1 MSDDR
6 FEGLSPAGPAEDESV
21 GLPGATP
28 PLTDGHTASE
38 GAGSQVLL
46 ARCNHCWYALYDK
59 VYATLKLCELQSAA
73 CL

>member
-6 FEGLSPAGPAEDESV
+6 YEGLSPAGPAEDELG

-28 PLTDGHTASE
+28 PLTDGHTASD

-46 ARCNHCWYALYDK
+46 ACYKHC
-59 VYATLKLCELQSAA
+59 
-73 CL
+73 